1 MVIDDQP
8 GVRRLI
14 AEALKIAGFTV
25 TAATDGQEALEKI
38 TLEEP
43 SLVIL
48 DMKMPGMNG
57 LDFLQE
63 LRRRFVTLPVI
74 VITAYN
80 ELELTEQAS
89 RYGVSFYLQK
99 PFDIQE
105 LYRLVQQFW
114 GQNMPVV
121 RPRVEKRGL

>member
-14 AEALKIAGFTV
+14 AEALKVAGFTI

-38 TLEEP
+38 ILEEP

-63 LRRRFVTLPVI
+63 LRRRFAALPVI

-80 ELELTEQAS
+80 ELELAEQAS
-89 RYGVSFYLQK
+89 RFGVSCYLQK
-99 PFDIQE
+99 PFDLQD
-105 LYRLVQQFW
+105 LYRLVQQLSEADYARRQAA
-114 GQNMPVV
+114 G
-121 RPRVEKRGL
+121 

>member
-14 AEALKIAGFTV
+14 AEALKQVGFNVTV
-25 TAATDGQEALEKI
+25 ATDGQEALEEI
-38 TLEEP
+38 ALEEP

-57 LDFLQE
+57 VEFLQE
-63 LRRRFVTLPVI
+63 LRRRFLALPVI

-80 ELELTEQAS
+80 ELDLAEQAS
-89 RYGVSFYLQK
+89 KLGASYYLQK
-99 PFDIQE
+99 PFDLQDLYHLVRQALQE
-105 LYRLVQQFW
+105 KYVHCQAV
-114 GQNMPVV
+114 G
-121 RPRVEKRGL
+121 

>member
-14 AEALKIAGFTV
+14 AEALKQAGFNVTV
-25 TAATDGQEALEKI
+25 ATDGQEALGEI
-38 TLEEP
+38 ALEEP

-57 LDFLQE
+57 VEFLQE
-63 LRRRFVTLPVI
+63 LRRRFLALPVI

-80 ELELTEQAS
+80 ELDLVEQAS
-89 RYGVSFYLQK
+89 KLGASYYLQK
-99 PFDIQE
+99 PFDLDD
-105 LYRLVQQFW
+105 LYHLVRQALQ
-114 GQNMPVV
+114 
-121 RPRVEKRGL
+121 PRYISHQAVG

>member
-105 LYRLVQQFW
+105 LYRLVQQSL
-114 GQNMPVV
+114 GTEYACRQAA
-121 RPRVEKRGL
+121 G

>member
-14 AEALKIAGFTV
+14 AEALKVAGFTV

-38 TLEEP
+38 VLEEP

-63 LRRRFVTLPVI
+63 LRRRFIALPVI
-74 VITAYN
+74 VITA
-80 ELELTEQAS
+80 
-89 RYGVSFYLQK
+89 
-99 PFDIQE
+99 
-105 LYRLVQQFW
+105 
-114 GQNMPVV
+114 
-121 RPRVEKRGL
+121 